1 MNTERLA
8 LRYALAA
15 AVMWSTVASAFKL
28 SLRHMDVYQLL
39 FHANLV
45 ACVCLGLAV
54 LCQGKAALLR
64 QPAAAWGRALLL
76 GLLNPFAYY
85 LVLLRAYDLL
95 PAQVALAI
103 NYSWA
108 IMLML
113 LSVPLLGH
121 RINRFDGWG
130 ALFCYAGVVIVCLAG
145 HALPKSL
152 SVAGVGLAVGST
164 VVWALYWI
172 AKTRDPVDPVVSLF
186 MSFLCALP
194 ATLAVCVT
202 VSSVFPV
209 PAAGLLGAAW
219 VGVFEMGLTFVMWLL
234 ALQHAGAAA
243 KVTNVIFLSPVLS
256 LLAIRVFVGEPI
268 LGTTLAGLS
277 LIIAGLLVQQ
287 QGGRPSPAADP
298 A

>member
-1 MNTERLA
+1 MRTDRLA

-28 SLRHMDVYQLL
+28 SLRHLDVFQLL
-39 FHANLV
+39 FYANLV
-45 ACVCLGLAV
+45 ACLCLGVIVASRGTLPR
-54 LCQGKAALLR
+54 LR
-64 QPAAAWGRALLL
+64 QPPAALARTLLL
-76 GLLNPFAYY
+76 GLLNPLAYY
-85 LVLLRAYDLL
+85 LILLRAYDLL

-121 RINRFDGWG
+121 RINRFDGCG
-130 ALFCYAGVVIVCLAG
+130 ALLCYGGVVIVCLAG
-145 HALPKSL
+145 HALPEDL
-152 SVAGVGLAVGST
+152 SGTGVALAVGST
-164 VVWALYWI
+164 VLWALYWI
-172 AKTRDPVDPVVSLF
+172 AKTRDPMDPVVSLF
-186 MSFLCALP
+186 LSFLFALP
-194 ATLAVCVT
+194 ATFAVCIAAST
-202 VSSVFPV
+202 VYPV

-219 VGVFEMGLTFVMWLL
+219 VGVFEMGLTFVVWLL
-234 ALQHAGAAA
+234 ALRHAGAAA

-268 LGTTLAGLS
+268 LATTIIGLG

-287 QGGRPSPAADP
+287 HGGRPSAAANPA
-298 A
+298 